1 MMKSHA
7 FTLVELLVS
16 FSILIILL
24 WLVPPAIVDFGETY
38 QERVFIK
45 QFENDLKLVQASAQ
59 ATGKYSY
66 LEINNPD
73 NNFYQLNCPGNENLN
88 VVREIPKSISI
99 TGIPIVE
106 YKGETGNITTF
117 KEFSKIT
124 FNGKKYS
131 YKFTFQLGGRR
142 YYVKVSKN

>member
-1 MMKSHA
+1 MKTHA

-16 FSILIILL
+16 LSILIVLL

-59 ATGKYSY
+59 ATGNSSTV
-66 LEINNPD
+66 EINTPSKN
-73 NNFYQLNCPGNENLN
+73 YYHLSCPGNESLN
-88 VVREIPKSISI
+88 VDREIPKSIS
-99 TGIPIVE
+99 TTNIPLIRF
-106 YKGETGNITTF
+106 KGETGNITTF
-117 KEFSKIT
+117 GEYPKIK

-131 YKFTFQLGGRR
+131 YQFTFQLGGGR
-142 YYVKVSKN
+142 YYVEVSKN

>member
-1 MMKSHA
+1 MKSHA

-16 FSILIILL
+16 LSILIILL
-24 WLVPPAIVDFGETY
+24 WLVPPTTVDFGEMY

-59 ATGKYSY
+59 ATGKYSTVT
-66 LEINNPD
+66 INTPNK
-73 NNFYQLNCPGNENLN
+73 NYYQLSSPGNEHLN
-88 VVREIPKSISI
+88 VVREIPKSIS
-99 TGIPIVE
+99 TSGIPIVE

-117 KEFSKIT
+117 KEFSNIT

-131 YKFTFQLGGRR
+131 YQFTFQLGGGR

>member
-1 MMKSHA
+1 MKSHA

-16 FSILIILL
+16 LSILIILL
-24 WLVPPAIVDFGETY
+24 WLVPPTTVDFGEMY

-59 ATGKYSY
+59 ATGKYSTVT
-66 LEINNPD
+66 INTPNK
-73 NNFYQLNCPGNENLN
+73 NYYQLSCPGNEHLN
-88 VVREIPKSISI
+88 VVREIPKSIS
-99 TGIPIVE
+99 TSGIPIVE

-131 YKFTFQLGGRR
+131 YQFTFQLGGGR

>member
-1 MMKSHA
+1 MKSHA

-16 FSILIILL
+16 FSIFIILL
-24 WLVPPAIVDFGETY
+24 WLVPPTTVDFGETY

-59 ATGKYSY
+59 ATGKYSTVT
-66 LEINNPD
+66 INTPNK
-73 NNFYQLNCPGNENLN
+73 NYYQLSCPGNEHLN
-88 VVREIPKSISI
+88 VVREIPKSIS
-99 TGIPIVE
+99 TSGIPIVE

-131 YKFTFQLGGRR
+131 YQFTFQLGGGR

>member
-1 MMKSHA
+1 MKSHA

-38 QERVFIK
+38 QEKVFIK

-59 ATGKYSY
+59 ATGKNSTI
-66 LEINNPD
+66 EINYPREN
-73 NNFYQLNCPGNENLN
+73 YYRLSCPGNESLN
-88 VVREIPKSISI
+88 ADREIPKSIS
-99 TGIPIVE
+99 TTNIPFIRF
-106 YKGETGNITTF
+106 KGETGNLTTF
-117 KEFSKIT
+117 GEYPKIK

-131 YKFTFQLGGRR
+131 YQFTFQLGGGR
-142 YYVKVSKN
+142 YYVEVSKN

>member
-1 MMKSHA
+1 MKSHA

-16 FSILIILL
+16 LGILFVLL

-45 QFENDLKLVQASAQ
+45 QFENDLKLVQANAQ
-59 ATGKYSY
+59 ATGQYSY
-66 LEINNPD
+66 LEINTPD
-73 NNFYQLNCPGNENLN
+73 KNFYYLYCPGNEYLN
-88 VVREIPKSISI
+88 VVREIPKNIS
-99 TGIPIVE
+99 TSGIPIVE

-131 YKFTFQLGGRR
+131 YQFTFQLGGGR

>member
-1 MMKSHA
+1 MKSHA

-16 FSILIILL
+16 LSILIILL
-24 WLVPPAIVDFGETY
+24 WLVPPTTVDFGEMY

-59 ATGKYSY
+59 ATGKYSTVT
-66 LEINNPD
+66 INTPNK
-73 NNFYQLNCPGNENLN
+73 NYYQLSCPGNEHLN
-88 VVREIPKSISI
+88 VVREIPKSIS
-99 TGIPIVE
+99 TSGIPIVE

-117 KEFSKIT
+117 KEFSNIT

-131 YKFTFQLGGRR
+131 YQFTFQLGGGR

>member
-1 MMKSHA
+1 MKVHA

-24 WLVPPAIVDFGETY
+24 WLVPPAVVDFGETY

-59 ATGKYSY
+59 ATGNSSTV
-66 LEINNPD
+66 EINTPSKN
-73 NNFYQLNCPGNENLN
+73 YYHLSCPGNESLN
-88 VVREIPKSISI
+88 VDREIPKSIS
-99 TGIPIVE
+99 TTNIPLIRF
-106 YKGETGNITTF
+106 KGETGNLTTF
-117 KEFSKIT
+117 GEYPKIK

-131 YKFTFQLGGRR
+131 YQFTFQLGGGR
-142 YYVKVSKN
+142 YYVEVSKN

>member
-1 MMKSHA
+1 MKVHA

-24 WLVPPAIVDFGETY
+24 WLVPLAVVDFGETY

-59 ATGKYSY
+59 ATGNSSTV
-66 LEINNPD
+66 EINTPSKN
-73 NNFYQLNCPGNENLN
+73 YYHLSCPGNESLN
-88 VVREIPKSISI
+88 VDREIPKSIS
-99 TGIPIVE
+99 TTNIPLIRF
-106 YKGETGNITTF
+106 KGETGNITTF
-117 KEFSKIT
+117 GEYPKIK

-131 YKFTFQLGGRR
+131 YQFTFQLGGGR
-142 YYVKVSKN
+142 YYVEVSKN

>member
-1 MMKSHA
+1 MKS
-7 FTLVELLVS
+7 FL
-16 FSILIILL
+16 
-24 WLVPPAIVDFGETY
+24 DF
-38 QERVFIK
+38 
-45 QFENDLKLVQASAQ
+45 
-59 ATGKYSY
+59 
-66 LEINNPD
+66 
-73 NNFYQLNCPGNENLN
+73 N

-131 YKFTFQLGGRR
+131 YKFTFQLGGGR